1 MKSTFIT
8 KKFEIYLPYMN
19 KIHKVEVKLSIKEI
33 SKEIWNQLTNKVNNP
48 FYDWNWLKNLEVS
61 KSVSRET
68 GWQPLYFVAYNNEE
82 ILGIAP
88 LFLKNHSYGEFIFD
102 QSFARLAQELNL
114 NYYPKLIGM
123 SPYSPVNGYQFLY
136 KKNKDKKEITNLLI
150 NHIESFAITNKILS
164 CNFLYID
171 ESWGKHLKS
180 LGYYKWINSSSEWRS
195 NGEKTFDDFLS
206 RFNSNQRKNIKKE
219 RKSITKQDIKVEIFN
234 EDDINQEILK
244 KMHNFYEQHCSRW
257 GVWGSKYLTS
267 TFFEKIVDN
276 KKNLLF
282 FSASKNDSND
292 IFAMSMCIKNKNNL
306 WGRYW
311 GSQEDISNLHFE
323 LCYYQPIEWAIKNNI
338 HFFDPGAGG
347 KHKRRRGFFAK
358 STISLHKWFDKNM
371 ENIIYPWLNEVNKQ
385 TEIEIDFENKSIP
398 FK

>member
-1 MKSTFIT
+1 
-8 KKFEIYLPYMN
+8 MN
-19 KIHKVEVKLSIKEI
+19 QKIQKVEVKLSIKEI
-33 SKEIWNQLTNKVNNP
+33 SKEIWNELTNEINNP
-48 FYDWNWLKNLEVS
+48 FYEWTWLKNLEIS

-68 GWQPLYFVAYNNEE
+68 GWQPLYFVAYKNQE

-102 QSFARLAQELNL
+102 QSFAKLAQELNL

-136 KKNKDKKEITNLLI
+136 KKNEDKKEITNLLI

-171 ESWGKHLKS
+171 ESWGNHLKS
-180 LGYYKWINSSSEWRS
+180 LGYHKWINSSSEWRS

-219 RKSITKQDIKVEIFN
+219 RKSITKQDVKVEIFN
-234 EDDINQEILK
+234 ENDINQEILK

-267 TFFEKIVDN
+267 TFFEKIVAN
-276 KKNLLF
+276 KKNILLF
-282 FSASKNDSND
+282 GASKNDSND
-292 IFAMSMCIKNKNNL
+292 IFAMSMCVKNKNKL

-323 LCYYQPIEWAIKNNI
+323 LCYYQPIEWAIKNSI

-385 TEIEIDFENKSIP
+385 TETEIEFENNSIP

>member
-1 MKSTFIT
+1 
-8 KKFEIYLPYMN
+8 MN
-19 KIHKVEVKLSIKEI
+19 QKIHKVEVKLSIKEI
-33 SKEIWNQLTNKVNNP
+33 SKEIWNELANEINNP
-48 FYDWNWLKNLEVS
+48 FYEWTWLKNLEMS

-68 GWQPLYFVAYNNEE
+68 GWQPLYFVAYKNEE

-164 CNFLYID
+164 CNFLYTD
-171 ESWGKHLKS
+171 KSWGNHLKS
-180 LGYYKWINSSSEWRS
+180 LGYHEWINSSSEWRN

-234 EDDINQEILK
+234 DNDINQEILK
-244 KMHNFYEQHCSRW
+244 KMHNFYEQHCLRW

-267 TFFEKIVDN
+267 KFFEEIVDS
-276 KKNLLF
+276 KKNLLL

-292 IFAMSMCIKNKNNL
+292 IFAMSMCVKNKNNL

-311 GSQEDISNLHFE
+311 GSQEEISNLHFE
-323 LCYYQPIEWAIKNNI
+323 LCYYQPIEWAIKNSI
-338 HFFDPGAGG
+338 HLFDPGAGG

-385 TEIEIDFENKSIP
+385 TGMEIDLENKSIP

>member
-1 MKSTFIT
+1 
-8 KKFEIYLPYMN
+8 MN
-19 KIHKVEVKLSIKEI
+19 QKIHKVEVKLSIKEI
-33 SKEIWNQLTNKVNNP
+33 SKEIWNELANEINNP
-48 FYDWNWLKNLEVS
+48 FYEWTWIKNLEIS

-68 GWQPLYFVAYNNEE
+68 GWQPLYFVAYKNEE

-136 KKNKDKKEITNLLI
+136 KKNEDKKEITNLLI

-171 ESWGKHLKS
+171 ESWGNHLKS
-180 LGYYKWINSSSEWRS
+180 LGYHKWINSSSEWRS

-219 RKSITKQDIKVEIFN
+219 RKSITKQDVKVEIFN

-276 KKNLLF
+276 KKNILL

-292 IFAMSMCIKNKNNL
+292 IFAMSMCVKNKNNL

-311 GSQEDISNLHFE
+311 GSQEEISNLHFE
-323 LCYYQPIEWAIKNNI
+323 LCYYQPIEWAIKNSI
-338 HFFDPGAGG
+338 HLFDPGAGG

-385 TEIEIDFENKSIP
+385 TEMEIDFENKSIP

>member
-1 MKSTFIT
+1 
-8 KKFEIYLPYMN
+8 MN
-19 KIHKVEVKLSIKEI
+19 QKIHKVEVKFSIKEI
-33 SKEIWNQLTNKVNNP
+33 SKEIWNELTNEINNP
-48 FYDWNWLKNLEVS
+48 FYEWTWLKNLEIS

-68 GWQPLYFVAYNNEE
+68 GWQPLYFVAYKNEE

-88 LFLKNHSYGEFIFD
+88 IFLKNHSYGEFIFD

-136 KKNKDKKEITNLLI
+136 KKNEDKKEITNLLI

-171 ESWGKHLKS
+171 ESWGNYLKS
-180 LGYYKWINSSSEWRS
+180 LGYHKWINSSSEWRS
-195 NGEKTFDDFLS
+195 NGEKTFDDFLC

-267 TFFEKIVDN
+267 TFFEKIVAN
-276 KKNLLF
+276 KKNILL

-292 IFAMSMCIKNKNNL
+292 IFAMSMCVKNKKNL

-385 TEIEIDFENKSIP
+385 TEKEIEFENNSIP

>member
-1 MKSTFIT
+1 
-8 KKFEIYLPYMN
+8 MN
-19 KIHKVEVKLSIKEI
+19 QKIHKVEVKLSIKEI
-33 SKEIWNQLTNKVNNP
+33 SKGIWNELTNEINNP
-48 FYDWNWLKNLEVS
+48 FYEWTWLKNLEIS

-68 GWQPLYFVAYNNEE
+68 GWQPLYFVAYENEE

-136 KKNKDKKEITNLLI
+136 KKNEDKKEITNLLI

-171 ESWGKHLKS
+171 ESWGNHLKS
-180 LGYYKWINSSSEWRS
+180 LGYHKWINSSSEWRS
-195 NGEKTFDDFLS
+195 NGEKTFDDFLC

-219 RKSITKQDIKVEIFN
+219 RKSITKQDVKIEIFN
-234 EDDINQEILK
+234 ENDINQEILK

-267 TFFEKIVDN
+267 TFFEKIVAN
-276 KKNLLF
+276 KKNILL

-292 IFAMSMCIKNKNNL
+292 IFAMSMCVKNKNNL

-311 GSQEDISNLHFE
+311 GSQEEISNLHFE
-323 LCYYQPIEWAIKNNI
+323 LCYYQPIEWAIKNSI
-338 HFFDPGAGG
+338 HLFDPGAGG

-385 TEIEIDFENKSIP
+385 IEREIDFENKSIP

>member
-1 MKSTFIT
+1 
-8 KKFEIYLPYMN
+8 MN
-19 KIHKVEVKLSIKEI
+19 QKIQKVEVKLSIKEI
-33 SKEIWNQLTNKVNNP
+33 SKEIWNELTNEINNP
-48 FYDWNWLKNLEVS
+48 FYEWTWLKNLEIS

-68 GWQPLYFVAYNNEE
+68 GWQPLYFVAYKNEE

-123 SPYSPVNGYQFLY
+123 SPYSPINGYQFLY
-136 KKNKDKKEITNLLI
+136 KKNEDKKEITNLLI

-171 ESWGKHLKS
+171 ESWGNQLKS
-180 LGYYKWINSSSEWRS
+180 LGYHKWINSSSEWRS
-195 NGEKTFDDFLS
+195 NGEKTFDDFLC

-219 RKSITKQDIKVEIFN
+219 RKSIAKQDVKVEIFN

-276 KKNLLF
+276 KKNLLL

-292 IFAMSMCIKNKNNL
+292 IFAMSMCVKNKNNL

-323 LCYYQPIEWAIKNNI
+323 LCYYQPIEWAIKNSI

-358 STISLHKWFDKNM
+358 NTISLHKWFDKNM
-371 ENIIYPWLNEVNKQ
+371 ETIIYPWLNEVNKQ
-385 TEIEIDFENKSIP
+385 TETEIEFENNSIP

>member
-1 MKSTFIT
+1 M
-8 KKFEIYLPYMN
+8 
-19 KIHKVEVKLSIKEI
+19 
-33 SKEIWNQLTNKVNNP
+33 
-48 FYDWNWLKNLEVS
+48 
-61 KSVSRET
+61 
-68 GWQPLYFVAYNNEE
+68 
-82 ILGIAP
+82 
-88 LFLKNHSYGEFIFD
+88 
-102 QSFARLAQELNL
+102 
-114 NYYPKLIGM
+114 
-123 SPYSPVNGYQFLY
+123 
-136 KKNKDKKEITNLLI
+136 
-150 NHIESFAITNKILS
+150 
-164 CNFLYID
+164 
-171 ESWGKHLKS
+171 
-180 LGYYKWINSSSEWRS
+180 GYYEWINSSSEWRS

-219 RKSITKQDIKVEIFN
+219 RKSISKQDIKIEIFN
-234 EDDINQEILK
+234 KDDINQEILK

-276 KKNLLF
+276 KKNLLL

-292 IFAMSMCIKNKNNL
+292 IFAMSMCVKNKNNL

-323 LCYYQPIEWAIKNNI
+323 LCYYQPIEWAIKNSI

-385 TEIEIDFENKSIP
+385 TEREIEFENNSIP

>member
-1 MKSTFIT
+1 
-8 KKFEIYLPYMN
+8 MN
-19 KIHKVEVKLSIKEI
+19 QKTHKVEVKLSIKEI
-33 SKEIWNQLTNKVNNP
+33 SNEIWNELTNEINNP
-48 FYDWNWLKNLEVS
+48 FYEWTWLKNLEIS

-68 GWQPLYFVAYNNEE
+68 GWQPLYFVAYKNEE

-136 KKNKDKKEITNLLI
+136 KKNEDKKEITNLLI

-171 ESWGKHLKS
+171 ESWGNHLKS
-180 LGYYKWINSSSEWRS
+180 LGYHKWINSSSEWRS
-195 NGEKTFDDFLS
+195 NGEKTFDDFLC

-219 RKSITKQDIKVEIFN
+219 RKSITKQDVKVEIFN

-267 TFFEKIVDN
+267 TFFEKIVAN
-276 KKNLLF
+276 KKNILL

-292 IFAMSMCIKNKNNL
+292 IFAMSMCVKNKTNL

-311 GSQEDISNLHFE
+311 GSKEDISNLHFE

-338 HFFDPGAGG
+338 DFFDPGAGG

-371 ENIIYPWLNEVNKQ
+371 ENIIFPWLNEVNKQ
-385 TEIEIDFENKSIP
+385 TEKEIEFENNSIP

>member
-1 MKSTFIT
+1 MNQK
-8 KKFEIYLPYMN
+8 IY
-19 KIHKVEVKLSIKEI
+19 KVEVKLSIKEI
-33 SKEIWNQLTNKVNNP
+33 SKEVWNELTNVINNP
-48 FYDWNWLKNLEVS
+48 FYEWTWLKNLEIS

-68 GWQPLYFVAYNNEE
+68 GWQPLYFVAYKNEE

-136 KKNKDKKEITNLLI
+136 KKNEDKKEITNLLI

-171 ESWGKHLKS
+171 ESWGNHLKS
-180 LGYYKWINSSSEWRS
+180 LGYHKWINSSSEWRS
-195 NGEKTFDDFLS
+195 NGEKTFDDFLC

-219 RKSITKQDIKVEIFN
+219 RKSITKQDFKIEIFN
-234 EDDINQEILK
+234 KDDINQEILK

-276 KKNLLF
+276 KKNLLL

-292 IFAMSMCIKNKNNL
+292 IFAMSMCVKNKNNL

-323 LCYYQPIEWAIKNNI
+323 LCYYQPIEWAIKNSI
-338 HFFDPGAGG
+338 HLFDPGAGG

-371 ENIIYPWLNEVNKQ
+371 ENIISPWLNEVNKQ
-385 TEIEIDFENKSIP
+385 TEMEIDFENKSIP

>member
-1 MKSTFIT
+1 
-8 KKFEIYLPYMN
+8 MN
-19 KIHKVEVKLSIKEI
+19 KKIHKVEVKLSIKEI
-33 SKEIWNQLTNKVNNP
+33 SKEIWNELTNEINNP
-48 FYDWNWLKNLEVS
+48 FYEWTWLKHLEKS
-61 KSVSRET
+61 KSGSRET
-68 GWQPLYFVAYNNEE
+68 GWQPLYFVAYKNEE

-136 KKNKDKKEITNLLI
+136 KKNEDKKEITNLLI

-164 CNFLYID
+164 CNYLYID
-171 ESWGKHLKS
+171 ESWGHYLKS
-180 LGYYKWINSSSEWRS
+180 LGYHKWINSSSEWRS
-195 NGEKTFDDFLS
+195 NGEKTFDDFLC

-219 RKSITKQDIKVEIFN
+219 RKSITKQDVKVEIFN

-267 TFFEKIVDN
+267 TFFEKIVAN
-276 KKNLLF
+276 KKNILL

-292 IFAMSMCIKNKNNL
+292 IFAMSMCVKNKNKL

-311 GSQEDISNLHFE
+311 GSQEEISNLHFE
-323 LCYYQPIEWAIKNNI
+323 LCYYQPIEWAIKNSI
-338 HFFDPGAGG
+338 HLFDPGAGG

-385 TEIEIDFENKSIP
+385 TKIEIDFENKSIP

>member
-1 MKSTFIT
+1 
-8 KKFEIYLPYMN
+8 MN
-19 KIHKVEVKLSIKEI
+19 QKIHKVEVKLSIKEI
-33 SKEIWNQLTNKVNNP
+33 SKEIWNELANEINNP
-48 FYDWNWLKNLEVS
+48 FYEWTWIKNLEIS

-68 GWQPLYFVAYNNEE
+68 GWQPLYFVAYKNEE

-136 KKNKDKKEITNLLI
+136 KKNEDKKEITNLLI

-171 ESWGKHLKS
+171 ESWGNHLKS
-180 LGYYKWINSSSEWRS
+180 LGYHKWINSSSEWRS
-195 NGEKTFDDFLS
+195 SGERTFDDFLS

-276 KKNLLF
+276 KKNLLL

-292 IFAMSMCIKNKNNL
+292 IFAMSMCVKNKNNL

-311 GSQEDISNLHFE
+311 GSQEEISNLHFE
-323 LCYYQPIEWAIKNNI
+323 LCYYQPIEWAIKNSI

-385 TEIEIDFENKSIP
+385 TEKEIEFENNSIP

>member
-1 MKSTFIT
+1 
-8 KKFEIYLPYMN
+8 MN
-19 KIHKVEVKLSIKEI
+19 SKIHKVEVKLSIQEI
-33 SKEIWNQLTNKVNNP
+33 SKEIWNELTHEFNNP
-48 FYDWNWLKNLEVS
+48 FYEWDWLKNLEIS

-136 KKNKDKKEITNLLI
+136 KQNKDKTEITNLLI

-171 ESWGKHLKS
+171 ESWGNHLKS
-180 LGYYKWINSSSEWRS
+180 LGYYEWINSSSEWRS

-206 RFNSNQRKNIKKE
+206 RFNSNQRKNINKE
-219 RKSITKQDIKVEIFN
+219 RKSISKLDIKVEIFN
-234 EDDINQEILK
+234 EDDINQEILN
-244 KMHNFYEQHCSRW
+244 KMHNFYELHCSRW

-267 TFFEKIVDN
+267 TFFEKIVAN
-276 KKNLLF
+276 KKNILLF
-282 FSASKNDSND
+282 GASKNDSND
-292 IFAMSMCIKNKNNL
+292 IFAMSMCVKNKNNL

-311 GSQEDISNLHFE
+311 GSLEDISNLHFE
-323 LCYYQPIEWAIKNNI
+323 LCYYQPIEWAIKNSI

-385 TEIEIDFENKSIP
+385 TKTEIEFENNSIP

>member
-1 MKSTFIT
+1 MSILDKVKIGNSVQVNLELSKDRLTKETIDAINVSSLGKISDFRIT
-8 KKFEIYLPYMN
+8 DGKGIGVVL
-19 KIHKVEVKLSIKEI
+19 KLSNGKEQWFFED
-33 SKEIWNQLTNKVNNP
+33 EI
-48 FYDWNWLKNLEVS
+48 D
-61 KSVSRET
+61 
-68 GWQPLYFVAYNNEE
+68 
-82 ILGIAP
+82 ILD
-88 LFLKNHSYGEFIFD
+88 E
-102 QSFARLAQELNL
+102 
-114 NYYPKLIGM
+114 
-123 SPYSPVNGYQFLY
+123 NGNVI

-171 ESWGKHLKS
+171 ESWGNHLKS
-180 LGYYKWINSSSEWRS
+180 LGYYEWINSSSVWRS

-219 RKSITKQDIKVEIFN
+219 RKSINKQDIKVEIFN

-267 TFFEKIVDN
+267 TFFETLVDN
-276 KKNLLF
+276 KKNLLL
-282 FSASKNDSND
+282 FSASKHDSNE
-292 IFAMSMCIKNKNNL
+292 IFAMSMCVKNQNNL

-311 GSQEDISNLHFE
+311 GSKEEISNLHFE

-385 TEIEIDFENKSIP
+385 TEKEIEFENNSKP

>member
-1 MKSTFIT
+1 
-8 KKFEIYLPYMN
+8 MN
-19 KIHKVEVKLSIKEI
+19 QKIHKVEVKLSIKEI
-33 SKEIWNQLTNKVNNP
+33 SKEIWNELTNEINNP
-48 FYDWNWLKNLEVS
+48 FYEWTWLKNLEIS

-68 GWQPLYFVAYNNEE
+68 GWQPLYFVAYKNEE

-136 KKNKDKKEITNLLI
+136 KKNEDKKEITNLLI

-171 ESWGKHLKS
+171 ESWGNHLKS
-180 LGYYKWINSSSEWRS
+180 LGYHKWINSSSEWRS
-195 NGEKTFDDFLS
+195 NGEKTFDDFLC

-219 RKSITKQDIKVEIFN
+219 RKSITKQDVKVEIFN

-267 TFFEKIVDN
+267 TFFEKIVEN
-276 KKNLLF
+276 KKNILL
-282 FSASKNDSND
+282 FSASKNNSND
-292 IFAMSMCIKNKNNL
+292 IFAMSMCVTNKNNL

-311 GSQEDISNLHFE
+311 GSQEEISNLHFE

-385 TEIEIDFENKSIP
+385 TETEIEFENNSIP

>member
-1 MKSTFIT
+1 
-8 KKFEIYLPYMN
+8 MN
-19 KIHKVEVKLSIKEI
+19 QKIHKVEVKFSIKEI
-33 SKEIWNQLTNKVNNP
+33 SKEIWNELTNEINNP
-48 FYDWNWLKNLEVS
+48 FYEWTWLKNLEIS

-68 GWQPLYFVAYNNEE
+68 GWQPLYFVAYKNEE

-136 KKNKDKKEITNLLI
+136 KKNEDKKEITNLLI

-171 ESWGKHLKS
+171 ESWGNYLKS
-180 LGYYKWINSSSEWRS
+180 LGYHKWINSSSEWRS
-195 NGEKTFDDFLS
+195 NGEKTFDDFLC

-267 TFFEKIVDN
+267 TFFEKIVAN
-276 KKNLLF
+276 KKNILL

-292 IFAMSMCIKNKNNL
+292 IFAMSMCVKNKKNL

-311 GSQEDISNLHFE
+311 GSQENISNLHFE

-385 TEIEIDFENKSIP
+385 TEKEIEFENNSIP

>member
-1 MKSTFIT
+1 
-8 KKFEIYLPYMN
+8 MN
-19 KIHKVEVKLSIKEI
+19 QKIHKVEVKLSIKEI
-33 SKEIWNQLTNKVNNP
+33 SKEIWNELTNEINNP
-48 FYDWNWLKNLEVS
+48 FYEWTWLKNLEIS

-68 GWQPLYFVAYNNEE
+68 GWQPLYFVAYKNEE

-136 KKNKDKKEITNLLI
+136 KKNEDKKELTNLLI

-171 ESWGKHLKS
+171 ESWGNHLKC
-180 LGYYKWINSSSEWRS
+180 LGYHKWLNSSSEWRS
-195 NGEKTFDDFLS
+195 NGEKTFDDFLC

-219 RKSITKQDIKVEIFN
+219 RKSITKQDVKVEIFN

-276 KKNLLF
+276 KKNLLL

-292 IFAMSMCIKNKNNL
+292 IFAMSMCVKNKNNL

-311 GSQEDISNLHFE
+311 GSQEEISNLHFE
-323 LCYYQPIEWAIKNNI
+323 LCYYQPIEWAIKNSI

-371 ENIIYPWLNEVNKQ
+371 ENIISPWLNEVNKRA
-385 TEIEIDFENKSIP
+385 EMEIDFENKSIP

>member
-1 MKSTFIT
+1 MK
-8 KKFEIYLPYMN
+8 KNIY
-19 KIHKVEVKLSIKEI
+19 KVEVKLSIKDI
-33 SKEIWNQLTNKVNNP
+33 SKEIWNQLTNEVNNP
-48 FYDWNWLKNLEVS
+48 FYEWDWLKNLEVS

-136 KKNKDKKEITNLLI
+136 KQNKDKTEITNLLI
-150 NHIESFAITNKILS
+150 KNIENFAITNKILS
-164 CNFLYID
+164 CNFLYVD
-171 ESWGKHLKS
+171 ESWGNHLKS
-180 LGYYKWINSSSEWRS
+180 LGYYEWINSSSEWRRH
-195 NGEKTFDDFLS
+195 GEKTFDDFLS

-219 RKSITKQDIKVEIFN
+219 RKSIIKQNIKVEIFEEN
-234 EDDINQEILK
+234 NINQEMLK
-244 KMHNFYEQHCSRW
+244 KMHNFYEQHCLRW

-267 TFFEKIVDN
+267 TFFEKILDN
-276 KKNLLF
+276 KKNLLL
-282 FSASKNDSND
+282 FSAAKKDSDN
-292 IFAMSMCIKNKNNL
+292 IFAMSMCVKNTNNL

-311 GSQEDISNLHFE
+311 GSQEEISNLHFE

-338 HFFDPGAGG
+338 DFFDPGAGG

-371 ENIIYPWLNEVNKQ
+371 GNIINPWLNEVNRQ
-385 TEIEIDFENKSIP
+385 TEMEIEFENNSIP

>member
-1 MKSTFIT
+1 
-8 KKFEIYLPYMN
+8 MN
-19 KIHKVEVKLSIKEI
+19 QKIHKVEVKLSIKEI
-33 SKEIWNQLTNKVNNP
+33 SKEIWNELTNEINNP
-48 FYDWNWLKNLEVS
+48 FYEWTWLKNLEIS

-68 GWQPLYFVAYNNEE
+68 GWQPLYFVAYKNEE

-136 KKNKDKKEITNLLI
+136 KKNEDKKEITNLLI

-171 ESWGKHLKS
+171 ESWGNHLKS
-180 LGYYKWINSSSEWRS
+180 LGYHKWINSSSEWRS

-219 RKSITKQDIKVEIFN
+219 RKSITKQDIKVKIFN

-276 KKNLLF
+276 KKNLLL

-292 IFAMSMCIKNKNNL
+292 IFAMSMCVKNKNNL

-323 LCYYQPIEWAIKNNI
+323 LCYYQPIEWAIKNSI
-338 HFFDPGAGG
+338 HLFDPGAGG

-358 STISLHKWFDKNM
+358 STVSMHKWFDKNM

-385 TEIEIDFENKSIP
+385 TKMEIDFENKSIP

>member
-1 MKSTFIT
+1 MK
-8 KKFEIYLPYMN
+8 KN
-19 KIHKVEVKLSIKEI
+19 IHKVEVKLSIKAI
-33 SKEIWNQLTNKVNNP
+33 SREIWNELTNGIKNP
-48 FYDWNWLKNLEVS
+48 FYEWNWLKNLEIS

-68 GWQPLYFVAYNNEE
+68 GWQPLYFVAYQDAE

-150 NHIESFAITNKILS
+150 NHIESFAIKNKILS
-164 CNFLYID
+164 CNFLYIN
-171 ESWGKHLKS
+171 ENWGNHLKS
-180 LGYYKWINSSSEWRS
+180 LGYHEWINSSSEWRS

-219 RKSITKQDIKVEIFN
+219 RKSITKQDIKVEIFE
-234 EDDINQEILK
+234 EDNINQEILK
-244 KMHNFYEQHCSRW
+244 KMHNFYEQHCLRW
-257 GVWGSKYLTS
+257 GVWGSKYLTFE
-267 TFFEKIVDN
+267 FFKNILES
-276 KKNLLF
+276 KKNLILF
-282 FSASKNDSND
+282 AATKNESDNQ
-292 IFAMSMCIKNKNNL
+292 IAMSMCIKNEKNL

-311 GSQEDISNLHFE
+311 GSQEEVSNLHFE

-338 HFFDPGAGG
+338 QSFDPGAGG
-347 KHKRRRGFFAK
+347 NHKRRRGFFATRTK
-358 STISLHKWFDKNM
+358 SLHKWFNKNM
-371 ENIIYPWLNEVNKQ
+371 ENIITPWLQEVNVQTNKQ
-385 TEIEIDFENKSIP
+385 IQLENQSIP

>member
-1 MKSTFIT
+1 
-8 KKFEIYLPYMN
+8 MN
-19 KIHKVEVKLSIKEI
+19 PKIHKVEVKLSIQEI
-33 SKEIWNQLTNKVNNP
+33 SKEIWNELANEINNP
-48 FYDWNWLKNLEVS
+48 FYEWTWLKNLEIS
-61 KSVSRET
+61 KSVARET
-68 GWQPLYFVAYNNEE
+68 GWQPLYFIAYKNEE

-150 NHIESFAITNKILS
+150 KHIESFAITNKILS

-171 ESWGKHLKS
+171 ESWANHLKS
-180 LGYYKWINSSSEWRS
+180 LGYHKWINSSSEWRS

-219 RKSITKQDIKVEIFN
+219 RQSITKKDIKVEIFN

-267 TFFEKIVDN
+267 TFFEKIVEN
-276 KKNLLF
+276 KKNLLL
-282 FSASKNDSND
+282 FSASKNDSNN
-292 IFAMSMCIKNKNNL
+292 IFAMSMCVKNKNNL

-311 GSQEDISNLHFE
+311 GSQEEISNLHFE
-323 LCYYQPIEWAIKNNI
+323 LCYYQPIEWAIKNSI
-338 HFFDPGAGG
+338 HLFDPGAGG

-358 STISLHKWFDKNM
+358 STVSVHKWFDKNM

-385 TEIEIDFENKSIP
+385 TEIEINFENKSIP

>member
-1 MKSTFIT
+1 
-8 KKFEIYLPYMN
+8 MN
-19 KIHKVEVKLSIKEI
+19 QKIHKVEVKLSIKEI
-33 SKEIWNQLTNKVNNP
+33 SKEIWNELTNEINNP
-48 FYDWNWLKNLEVS
+48 FYEWTWLKNLEIS

-68 GWQPLYFVAYNNEE
+68 GWQPLYFVAYKNEE

-136 KKNKDKKEITNLLI
+136 KKNEDKKEITNLLI

-171 ESWGKHLKS
+171 ESWGNHLKS
-180 LGYYKWINSSSEWRS
+180 LGYHKWINSSSEWRS
-195 NGEKTFDDFLS
+195 NGEKTFDDFLC

-219 RKSITKQDIKVEIFN
+219 RKSITKQDVKVEIFN

-267 TFFEKIVDN
+267 TFFEKIVAN
-276 KKNLLF
+276 KKNILL

-292 IFAMSMCIKNKNNL
+292 IFAMSMCVKNKNNL

-311 GSQEDISNLHFE
+311 GSQEEISNLHFE
-323 LCYYQPIEWAIKNNI
+323 LCYYQPIEWAIKNSI
-338 HFFDPGAGG
+338 HLFDPGAGG

-358 STISLHKWFDKNM
+358 NTISLHKWFDKNM

-385 TEIEIDFENKSIP
+385 TKIEIDFENKSIP

>member
-1 MKSTFIT
+1 
-8 KKFEIYLPYMN
+8 MN
-19 KIHKVEVKLSIKEI
+19 QKIHKVEVKLSIKEI
-33 SKEIWNQLTNKVNNP
+33 SKEIWNELTNEINNP
-48 FYDWNWLKNLEVS
+48 FYEWTWLKNLEIS

-68 GWQPLYFVAYNNEE
+68 GWQPLYFVAYKNEE

-136 KKNKDKKEITNLLI
+136 KKNEDKKEITNLLI

-171 ESWGKHLKS
+171 ESWGDHLKS
-180 LGYYKWINSSSEWRS
+180 LGYQKWINSSSEWRS
-195 NGEKTFDDFLS
+195 NGEKTFDDFLC

-219 RKSITKQDIKVEIFN
+219 RKSITQQDIKVEIFN
-234 EDDINQEILK
+234 ENDINQEILK

-267 TFFEKIVDN
+267 TFFEKIVTN
-276 KKNLLF
+276 KKNILL
-282 FSASKNDSND
+282 FSASKNESND
-292 IFAMSMCIKNKNNL
+292 IFAMSMCVKNKNNL

-323 LCYYQPIEWAIKNNI
+323 LCYYQPIEWAITNNI
-338 HFFDPGAGG
+338 DFFDPGAGG

-385 TEIEIDFENKSIP
+385 TEKEIEFENNSIP

>member
-1 MKSTFIT
+1 
-8 KKFEIYLPYMN
+8 MN
-19 KIHKVEVKLSIKEI
+19 QKIHKVEVKLSIKEI
-33 SKEIWNQLTNKVNNP
+33 SKEIWNELTNEINNP
-48 FYDWNWLKNLEVS
+48 FYEWTWLKNLEIS

-68 GWQPLYFVAYNNEE
+68 GWQPLYFVAYKNEE

-136 KKNKDKKEITNLLI
+136 KKNEDKKEITNLLI

-171 ESWGKHLKS
+171 ESWGNHLKS
-180 LGYYKWINSSSEWRS
+180 LGYHKWINSSSEWRS
-195 NGEKTFDDFLS
+195 NGEKTFDDFLC

-219 RKSITKQDIKVEIFN
+219 RKSITKQDVKVEIFN

-276 KKNLLF
+276 KKNLLL

-292 IFAMSMCIKNKNNL
+292 IFAMSMCVKNKNNL

-338 HFFDPGAGG
+338 DFFDPGAGG

-385 TEIEIDFENKSIP
+385 TEKEIEFENNSIP

>member
-1 MKSTFIT
+1 
-8 KKFEIYLPYMN
+8 MN
-19 KIHKVEVKLSIKEI
+19 QKIHKVEVKLSIKEI
-33 SKEIWNQLTNKVNNP
+33 SKEIWNELTNEINNP
-48 FYDWNWLKNLEVS
+48 FYEWTWLKNLEIS

-68 GWQPLYFVAYNNEE
+68 GWQPLYFVAYKNEE
-82 ILGIAP
+82 IFGIAP

-136 KKNKDKKEITNLLI
+136 KKNEDKKEITNLLI

-171 ESWGKHLKS
+171 ESWGNHLKS
-180 LGYYKWINSSSEWRS
+180 LGYHKWINSSSEWRS
-195 NGEKTFDDFLS
+195 NGEKTFDDFLC

-219 RKSITKQDIKVEIFN
+219 RKSITKQDVKVEIFN

-267 TFFEKIVDN
+267 TFFEKIVAN
-276 KKNLLF
+276 KKNILL

-292 IFAMSMCIKNKNNL
+292 IFAMSMCVKNKKNL

-311 GSQEDISNLHFE
+311 GSQEDIPNLHFE
-323 LCYYQPIEWAIKNNI
+323 LCYYQPIEWAIKNSI

-358 STISLHKWFDKNM
+358 STISLHKWFNKNM
-371 ENIIYPWLNEVNKQ
+371 ENIIIPWLNEVNKQ
-385 TEIEIDFENKSIP
+385 TEMEIDFENKSIP

>member
-1 MKSTFIT
+1 
-8 KKFEIYLPYMN
+8 MN
-19 KIHKVEVKLSIKEI
+19 QKIHKVEVKLSIKEI
-33 SKEIWNQLTNKVNNP
+33 SKEIWNELANEINNP
-48 FYDWNWLKNLEVS
+48 FYEWTWLKNLEIS

-68 GWQPLYFVAYNNEE
+68 GWQPLYFVAYKNEE

-171 ESWGKHLKS
+171 ESWGNLLKS
-180 LGYYKWINSSSEWRS
+180 LGYHKWINSSSEWRS

-244 KMHNFYEQHCSRW
+244 KMHTFYEQHCSRW

-276 KKNLLF
+276 KKNLLL
-282 FSASKNDSND
+282 FSASKNDSNE
-292 IFAMSMCIKNKNNL
+292 IFAMSMCVKNKNNL

-311 GSQEDISNLHFE
+311 GSQEEISNLHFE
-323 LCYYQPIEWAIKNNI
+323 LCYYQPIEWAIKNSIN
-338 HFFDPGAGG
+338 FFDPGAGG

-358 STISLHKWFDKNM
+358 SSISLHKWFDKNM

-385 TEIEIDFENKSIP
+385 TEMEIDFENKSIP